1 MFDFKIPEPDVEPAE
16 ERYVTAECGHECYA
30 GEKLYMWENESLCP
44 DCFLDKVRELSIDEL
59 AELLE
64 VETVNI

>member
-1 MFDFKIPEPDVEPAE
+1 MFDLKMPVE

-30 GEKLYMWENESLCP
+30 GEKLYMWEDVSLCP
-44 DCFLDKVRELSIDEL
+44 DCFLDKVRELNIDEL

-64 VETVNI
+64 VETINI